1 MQKINFRAPEGV
13 QAVEQRIAPV
23 DVAVE
28 RAAEWFMNKKA
39 RAEEWYE
46 GYSAFYSLVVGEKVT
61 RKVVVRIH
69 CILLCLFVLVIA
81 AAENIMVALAAMA
94 ATAWLVYRLNADE
107 QSNEQR
113 NGKKGGRK

>member
-1 MQKINFRAPEGV
+1 MQKINFRTPEGV

-23 DVAVE
+23 DVVAE
-28 RAAEWFMNKKA
+28 RAAECVMNLKA
-39 RAEEWYE
+39 RAEEWYN
-46 GYSAFYSLVVGEKVT
+46 GDSAFYSLVVGEKVT

-69 CILLCLFVLVIA
+69 CILLCLFVLVVA

-94 ATAWLVYRLNADE
+94 ATGWLVYRLNADE